1 MNRDYLCEKENP
13 YRFGVL
19 QGNYAEEINSKDP
32 LLFIEK
38 TSSNMQSE
46 FKERFKDPRQLQN
59 HNELLTKQN

>member
-1 MNRDYLCEKENP
+1 MNREYLAEKENP

-46 FKERFKDPRQLQN
+46 FKERFKDPR
-59 HNELLTKQN
+59 